1 MTKNILLFSLSKG
14 GILVLNQVVLVGRLT
29 EDPTLINTV
38 NGKKVSSITLA
49 VQRTFKNQDG
59 IYEADFIRCIL
70 WNAIAAS
77 TTEYCHKGD
86 IVGVKGRI
94 QTSSYEDEKGNKVY
108 TTEVIAEKVTF
119 LSSKKQEENKEA

>member
-1 MTKNILLFSLSKG
+1 M
-14 GILVLNQVVLVGRLT
+14 LNQVVLVGRLT

-49 VQRTFKNQDG
+49 VQITFKNQDV

-77 TTEYCHKGD
+77 TTEYCKKGD

-94 QTSSYEDEKGNKVY
+94 QTSNYEDEKGNKVY
-108 TTEVIAEKVTF
+108 TTDVIAEKVTF
-119 LSSKKQEENKEA
+119 LSSKKPDEEVDE

>member
-1 MTKNILLFSLSKG
+1 LIFSLSKG

>member
-1 MTKNILLFSLSKG
+1 M
-14 GILVLNQVVLVGRLT
+14 LNQVVLVGRLT

-77 TTEYCHKGD
+77 TTEYCKKGD

-94 QTSSYEDEKGNKVY
+94 QTSNYEDEKGNKVY
-108 TTEVIAEKVTF
+108 TTDVIAEKVTF
-119 LSSKKQEENKEA
+119 LSSKKPDEEADE

>member
-1 MTKNILLFSLSKG
+1 MLICHQKG

-49 VQRTFKNQDG
+49 VQRTFKNQEG

-94 QTSSYEDEKGNKVY
+94 QTSNYQDEKGNTVY

-119 LSSKKQEENKEA
+119 LSSKKQDEKEE

>member
-1 MTKNILLFSLSKG
+1 M
-14 GILVLNQVVLVGRLT
+14 LNQVVLVGRLT

-77 TTEYCHKGD
+77 TKENCKKGD

-94 QTSSYEDEKGNKVY
+94 QTSNYEDEKGNKVY
-108 TTEVIAEKVTF
+108 TTDVIAEKVTF
-119 LSSKKQEENKEA
+119 LSSKKPDEEVDE

>member
-1 MTKNILLFSLSKG
+1 M
-14 GILVLNQVVLVGRLT
+14 LNQVVLVGRLT

-119 LSSKKQEENKEA
+119 LSSKKTDDKDEE

>member
-1 MTKNILLFSLSKG
+1 M
-14 GILVLNQVVLVGRLT
+14 LNQVVLVGRLT

-59 IYEADFIRCIL
+59 VYEADFIRCIL

-94 QTSSYEDEKGNKVY
+94 QTSNYEDEKGNKVY
-108 TTEVIAEKVTF
+108 TTDVIAEKVTF
-119 LSSKKQEENKEA
+119 LSSKKNNEDEDK